1 VEFLKMFMLRGAL
14 ITPWLL
20 YIGSVLFGNSCI
32 WERGR
37 TERKQIAL
45 AMMLFATIILGILVW
60 PNSYRRM
67 AELTKATYYFPK

>member
-1 VEFLKMFMLRGAL
+1 MLKGAL

-20 YIGSVLFGNSCI
+20 YIGSVLFGISCV

-45 AMMLFATIILGILVW
+45 AMMFFATILLGILVW
-60 PNSYRRM
+60 PNSYKWM
-67 AELTKATYYFPK
+67 ADLMKAAYYFPE